1 MKRFLGFA
9 AVFCLFCSLCSA
21 AATVGKLAPGFKL
34 YVNGEISREDAAAL
48 AKDPAHAMAVAPRTV
63 SADDNGLVEIVAN
76 GGEFKLQTQNPAILT
91 ATLTAEED
99 GEVYLGVGAN
109 WTFECYV
116 NEQMVYSTLWDGNR
130 TREFAADNHIFPVRV
145 HKGVNHIA
153 IYLLSGW
160 QGGGW
165 CVALDSFEP
174 TPELQERFQPEVTH
188 QPWITHAGIGT
199 VTVNF
204 PTANPIVAFVD
215 YREKGT
221 QEWQRAYELLGGQA
235 RDDRAEHTIPLN
247 GLKDD
252 TVYEYRP
259 VLVPQPFT
267 GRECPGP
274 VHTFRTFSPAKK
286 NFKVFFTSDTQMP
299 PDRRVALLE
308 DFLKNCGAATADL
321 FVHGGDVD
329 NIFDVSE
336 PLFLDSF
343 VDVLTADREM
353 SQPLV
358 ALRGNHEYRGDR
370 SGDYFGYFGG
380 PDHRSYYAFR
390 HGNTCFIVLDS
401 GEDKPRWATMRW
413 YARTYDAPLMAEQR
427 AWLEKVVGSE
437 LFQEATFRV
446 VLAHSPGY
454 GESYMAKSIETIA
467 DGILTGDA
475 PAHRIHLWLCG
486 HTHRYSRSTGNG
498 NSQRVFDRGAVL
510 PYPETLPYVVLVNDG
525 PGGGAGPDFSAVL
538 LEFNDDRIE
547 IRSMERDGK
556 VFDHFSIRPDGSV
569 TEHETSLQLAVPGKD
584 AD

>member
-274 VHTFRTFSPAKK
+274 VL
-286 NFKVFFTSDTQMP
+286 
-299 PDRRVALLE
+299 PD
-308 DFLKNCGAATADL
+308 G
-321 FVHGGDVD
+321 
-329 NIFDVSE
+329 SE
-336 PLFLDSF
+336 
-343 VDVLTADREM
+343 
-353 SQPLV
+353 V
-358 ALRGNHEYRGDR
+358 ALRWAGPRG
-370 SGDYFGYFGG
+370 F
-380 PDHRSYYAFR
+380 HRSPSR
-390 HGNTCFIVLDS
+390 LGR
-401 GEDKPRWATMRW
+401 RWRMGF
-413 YARTYDAPLMAEQR
+413 LMAMIT
-427 AWLEKVVGSE
+427 LSSLGCF
-437 LFQEATFRV
+437 LFYHAFSRCQGR
-446 VLAHSPGY
+446 
-454 GESYMAKSIETIA
+454 KSTNPP
-467 DGILTGDA
+467 GILAERWWRARKTGS
-475 PAHRIHLWLCG
+475 RTHLAAGFGFLWNGSSQPFWPRAKATLFS
-486 HTHRYSRSTGNG
+486 SR
-498 NSQRVFDRGAVL
+498 
-510 PYPETLPYVVLVNDG
+510 TL
-525 PGGGAGPDFSAVL
+525 AGTLASREACQASAGML
-538 LEFNDDRIE
+538 
-547 IRSMERDGK
+547 GK
-556 VFDHFSIRPDGSV
+556 
-569 TEHETSLQLAVPGKD
+569 
-584 AD
+584 